1 MPKILGYEPAVIL
14 YVLNAALAAG
24 VSYGLPLNHA
34 VVAATVTIATALL
47 SAYAALLTRP
57 IVVSALTSAA
67 GTILAA
73 IAAYGLHFSAD
84 QIGSTVT
91 LLSLL
96 LALLLRQNVSPA
108 PALATRR

>member
-14 YVLNAALAAG
+14 YVLNAVLAAA
-24 VSYGLPLNHA
+24 VSYGLPLSHA

-57 IVVSALTSAA
+57 IVVSSLTSAA

-73 IAAYGLHFSAD
+73 IAAYGLHLSTD

-91 LLSLL
+91 LLSLV

-108 PALATRR
+108 PALAARR